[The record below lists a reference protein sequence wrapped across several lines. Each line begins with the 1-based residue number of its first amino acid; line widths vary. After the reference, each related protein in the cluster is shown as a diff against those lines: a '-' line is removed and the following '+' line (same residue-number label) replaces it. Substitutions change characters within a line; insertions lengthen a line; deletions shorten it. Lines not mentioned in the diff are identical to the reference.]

1 MSKNHISGHLKSRA
15 GELMTAKKS
24 FENFWYYHKNHVII
38 GCVLAVFVII
48 ISYQM
53 LSKTNYDNA
62 VVVAGNIPATLA
74 DDTQFVKDISPVFKD
89 VNGDGEVNINT
100 TFIPFGGEI
109 GSTTDA
115 EMALAYPQQLQAVLA
130 ADDANIFIVT
140 EDILIS
146 YGRDKAFADVS
157 DIQQELGLTDCKY
170 QNGILIKNRKLISAL
185 SLYDDVDYYIAVRIN
200 DGLSKLKGQKKTSY
214 INAYNF
220 MRELA

>member
-1 MSKNHISGHLKSRA
+1 
-15 GELMTAKKS
+15 MTAKKR
-24 FENFWYYHKNHVII
+24 FENFWYYHKNQVII
-38 GCVLAVFVII
+38 VCVLAVFVII

-53 LSKTNYDNA
+53 FSKTNYDNT

-157 DIQQELGLTDCKY
+157 DIQRELGLTDCKY
-170 QNGILIKNRKLISAL
+170 QNGILIKNRELISAL
-185 SLYDDVDYYIAVRIN
+185 SLYDDVEYYIAVRVN

-214 INAYNF
+214 KNAYNF
-220 MRELA
+220 MRELAK

>member
-1 MSKNHISGHLKSRA
+1 M
-15 GELMTAKKS
+15 
-24 FENFWYYHKNHVII
+24 
-38 GCVLAVFVII
+38 CLAVFVII

-53 LSKTNYDNA
+53 FSKTNYDNT

-157 DIQQELGLTDCKY
+157 DIQRELGLTDCKY
-170 QNGILIKNRKLISAL
+170 QNGILIKNRELISAL
-185 SLYDDVDYYIAVRIN
+185 SLYDDVDYYIAVRVN
-200 DGLSKLKGQKKTSY
+200 DGLSKLTGSKKIKY